1 MEGVRRGDRKRER
14 RQQLQIAIQPRAGA
28 ELIFGSDPQ
37 DEGEG
42 VSVRKPAGQLK
53 KTLAA

>member
-1 MEGVRRGDRKRER
+1 MEGVRRGDRKREP

-37 DEGEG
+37 DE
-42 VSVRKPAGQLK
+42 RQKAGNLPDIY
-53 KTLAA
+53 LNHPR